1 MALQQRGDTDHVVK
15 PMRQTAM
22 FGADSS
28 RFQASSPDA
37 HLKAVR
43 KQRMYARAERSRAAQ
58 QRIVDTYAREQRA
71 KDEALRRRIASKSRQ
86 QLRYM
91 VATLGV
97 QPRTDAGYNP
107 ITEQVIA

>member
-1 MALQQRGDTDHVVK
+1 MRNTAFFGGDS
-15 PMRQTAM
+15 A
-22 FGADSS
+22 

-37 HLKAVR
+37 APKALR

-58 QRIVDTYAREQRA
+58 QRIIDTYAREQRA
-71 KDEALRRRIASKSRQ
+71 KDEALRRRVASKSKQ

-97 QPRTDAGYNP
+97 QPRADAGYNP